1 MTTEEAK
8 TLFKVVGIMLVI
20 GIIAGVSRAGR

>member
-1 MTTEEAK
+1 MTKEEAK
-8 TLFKVVGIMLVI
+8 VLFKVAGIMLVI

>member
-1 MTTEEAK
+1 MTKEEAK
-8 TLFKVVGIMLVI
+8 ALFKVAAIMLVI

>member
-1 MTTEEAK
+1 MTKEEAK
-8 TLFKVVGIMLVI
+8 VLFKVLGVMLVI